1 MSIVCKLA
9 RLDSRA
15 YTNQK
20 NAIINNRLAI
30 TQNGKL
36 TILKDEELIKYFTD
50 SNTRFGQNHIQLS
63 NAQRLEVINQI
74 EQELN
79 QQGTIASEVQ
89 ERFDAIKKNLGSYIG
104 GSVLSAAVNEE
115 NAWKGITDGAKENL
129 PKNTPITKIDRNSAL
144 LFPVLSNSLNQ
155 HALNYIYSAFKE
167 LCIWD
172 EKLEVIVEDN
182 ETLTQA
188 LINFRNQQ
196 FEILKQYV
204 GDQTKV
210 TISEAMSD
218 EEVKAYNGVLE
229 KAWSKIVSEINGH
242 NGIIDAIV
250 TSGTWANLIS
260 PVVAFYVL
268 QDFDTLLKHVL
279 SSYITI
285 DPKQMGTLTNSD
297 EKYKL
302 KEKKKVNGDFED
314 SFKSSDGENL
324 ADNLLTTFITST
336 VVPET
341 GMPLAKDFKTTLLVE
356 LKNVLENVVLDAQTD
371 DVLTELQ
378 EILNN
383 ENATAYEKVS
393 RLQQVLATTNRLTEK
408 LGLDKCRA
416 LSNRM
421 SKFLTAYDKQMANK
435 SSKARASMDRNYNIG
450 VRLLDGLSQGI
461 TAFTTIDSNG
471 TTSTVSSFS
480 KKKSKQYVRDRLKQ
494 SIKRNADQA
503 TLVLYDDLM
512 YVGDTTATGI
522 TDVYSDNVKDY
533 LTRITGINF
542 WDTEILEKF
551 STPDGLQAVRE
562 FLQDLNYFISTES
575 ALQSGVFKNVDEG
588 IDNVLNRLSKTAS
601 YIRFSNMVVSDNE
614 YVSERIFSLD
624 GKNELPKTTITTL
637 TTQFNSCKNRLK
649 KLVGSNSN
657 IVLANPSLVTQTKPK
672 FDANHNVIGSTN
684 YIQHIS
690 FINEVEFLNGRIVPW
705 VKLKV
710 NEILEAQ
717 LGGLFLANLLENGIV
732 SFQIEAAADKNKVPI
747 GNYNLDNE
755 LGQKI
760 ISEGVDEAGTEK
772 TTSTLYRAYEQAHG
786 YYGVL
791 EQQIVNNWNTIVKE
805 LVENPPVFTN
815 IKQIQDYLTEKVTN
829 PDGTTS
835 YKNDLNVK
843 QLHAVALAHPEIS
856 FQKEI
861 LYTYDKNG
869 HLLINNSLIREINCS
884 KDYDTYK
891 KDNEIAYQSWV
902 SHLSGVG
909 NPKCN
914 INQYLMKYR
923 GTTDENVRTKLKQ
936 LFGLT
941 GTDADSILDSQILSG
956 TFDLTAIDPETKTY
970 KWDRFLRKYQAMYRL
985 FHEAD
990 TELFQKHYWCH
1001 GANAGNIVDERT
1013 KRIQKYEKRNNSLS
1027 ATFSPLMLGLRY
1039 GVGARVR
1046 IAQVESLRTYMTTMF
1061 GDRDEL
1067 KAHDGAIWSTMV
1079 LRVLEQNSSLQVD
1092 MAKTAKTITLCP
1104 DGFGITQLKCAD
1116 YTMDNAF
1123 IRNSIPANNN
1133 SNQTMG
1139 AKVAMYKMLGVA
1151 QLGDV
1156 FYDNFADAAPDG
1168 NVDLGLS
1175 QVIYDFGGRQ
1185 AYLKN
1190 YYVYD
1195 NGELQAEWVYL
1206 DNGETVDTNTVG
1218 TALGL
1223 QVNED
1228 GEALIVNNLYDLWK
1242 FFGAEYSMGYNE
1254 EGEVVFNDASQEYV
1268 AYLMSEFD
1276 PSLKEVMIGKL
1287 VDPESSKST
1296 QTLTN
1301 SRTDAFTEAGA
1312 DLVTTTIESQQ
1323 YGPQQDHTHE
1333 TEESTIPALTQV
1345 ITAIAF
1351 NGQNPELV
1359 QQMYELLGK
1368 LTTIELED
1376 LNFKAQST
1384 NKTAFYR
1391 KIGQMI
1397 YNNLKDNNIISNA
1410 QMILTN
1416 TLQELTRNSDLF
1428 APRALPLSDNNL
1440 FHKATAQ
1447 MLSKLNKAI
1456 RQRFSGV
1463 SVIQNPAQG
1472 IIGIYE
1478 DAEGV
1483 TYLKTDL
1490 IEAAKEWAG
1499 KNKKTYINNDDLI
1512 QQYLTEEPRFR
1523 DTKLTDA
1530 NMHKLTIGY
1539 FVRKGLTD
1547 SLGNAIIDPVTGEQ
1561 QKSDLIEVDT
1571 PEKLW
1576 QIYDEIRDAK
1586 RPATYYLVHNTQ
1598 RNLATTQISWTEGIQ
1613 HKNIW
1618 MLESTKQL
1626 ITQRVA
1632 YKGKWPKSTFV
1643 SDWHDANID
1652 GLRNGDNIG
1661 TYYYATS
1668 DDYRSGN
1675 KTYVTNITYR
1685 GGEEILP
1692 KIFREKMG
1700 LRHSLSKIKRQG
1712 ANYFKDLIESRWKL
1726 DASLEG
1732 KIVGKMIALSGDNYD
1747 IVFKFNDSVTNN
1759 GYIERFDDQKKAR
1772 ILDADGTEIV
1782 KMYLPEDSEATVNI
1796 NHIAGGKK
1804 IITIGIS
1811 IDEATKQQEYEKI
1824 LKGVKYNQMY
1834 HGEGYDGV
1842 IDTLHQKRDLTPA
1855 EIEDRAKKMY
1865 ASFELM
1871 LKTISAR
1878 IPSQSFQSF
1887 LSNETVGFTE
1897 DDSNNGYMNLYEMM
1911 FQGSD
1916 YDIDHAYT
1924 MIFDVSDSGIIEGN
1938 VFSHY
1943 DSPESLMESLL
1954 LPQPDKDLVI
1964 KKIPA
1969 PKNDDGTDKVGSVNA
1984 GTFAGYDPKNYASV
1998 KAVLQKLRDIKA
2010 RGEELIYY
2018 YPSDPKAVDLF
2029 GRTVERFNAY
2039 NETELSEQTIK
2050 NSVMAGI
2057 RKASSDLANLKAS
2070 QVPMISKPV
2079 NDAIDESVKNFGSK
2093 NETVYMDADPTH
2105 IADFQFQGSI
2115 GKEGVGIS
2123 ANSIKAT
2130 GAIQQVT
2137 NWKHQQEKKKG
2148 LGRSQDLN
2156 LTLRFQFTSSDG
2168 QITRDINEHLVRVP
2182 NTPISEG
2189 EYEALLKANFGS
2201 DYVSHP
2207 LMPFYVSLVAGETVV
2222 PVNARQTKMQEAYKA
2237 LQDAG
2242 TSTPSF
2248 EKVMYEMVKN
2258 EQNVADMESI
2268 FISLCTDNAKE
2279 LQLYRIAGVPE
2290 LLNIPLTMI
2299 ALGME
2304 IQDVTD
2310 ICVKYLNPVL
2320 TAMSKSR
2327 ISSREYVDVN
2337 NVISSFVK
2345 NTVGAEQES
2354 WRSLQKV
2361 AAVAQQLRYISGY
2374 FKINQGTS
2382 VRYAETY
2389 DFLANFDR
2397 MMQGTDTQNGVKVNG
2412 QLVTKESIFEN
2423 DNAEYRQAVINEY
2436 QRQQPQLKHLLPN
2449 GSPEYAFNV
2458 AEIVFNSPHFFSQ
2471 LKACYDV
2478 YTKANDNI
2486 AVSNISSKLAKSV
2499 ADTHP
2504 QLIKELGT
2512 DATTKIIQVVQNYAL
2527 TNALK
2532 QLPHFAFRKQDTIER
2547 YGNWDTST
2555 RNDIEIGVSNYRK
2568 AQQFLNFMERGVIP
2582 YIKREFPENFFVK
2595 MLEMDTRTGRY
2606 SLPFPTD
2613 TKGDMRTKMDINQ
2626 ASLTF
2631 MDLCPRYS
2639 GIKTLDQTEITL
2651 GDLLYLYTTIVNQNR
2666 MCTTSNV
2673 IYSALGK
2680 GSKLHL
2686 EQVIDSTY
2694 AELDRTTGIATAKLD
2709 EVQFPYQAAAD
2720 KAIAMQTE
2728 AQGKL
2733 DEIANTVKP
2742 YILARLGKIKEAAP
2756 GLLYDLQGNNF
2767 PLYTMIPPRIKSE
2780 SGVNV
2785 NNLVE
2790 ALNQMASISQTGST
2804 ITRASYDANNKI
2816 VTIELQ
2822 TPTRFDKSSTR
2833 TLKVHDI
2840 EADNNSTLYYDALIE
2855 LQDAIDANTQSLF
2868 YSINESLLGQ
2878 YGHYSTDQAVK
2889 DFVEA
2894 KDLDSKVNDVEGFKN
2909 WLNAKQDIV
2918 ILQAN
2923 SYMKTHVE
2931 DVGGRKIVVLNSMQ
2945 LETMNKKDRTNL
2957 MLDMYLDTL
2966 SSEKGT
2972 SEQSRLAQLV
2982 QLVTKV
2988 PTNVNNLTEVLARQD
3003 VQNELKKHPFVES
3016 WVEYTQKSSIP
3027 QEVKDKARLT
3037 YSLYE
3042 EAVKYADL
3050 YYTTANLSNPPQVGD
3065 MYSYI
3070 GNTYIYLGDVNNK
3083 MILQNINDPSDIT
3096 FENHVNRNSAWK
3108 KLQVLKPTM
3117 NYNALNPDAYK
3128 DKSYLPEATIKKED
3142 IKIGDLIVDGK
3153 ESLLVLN
3160 VVFDQ
3165 RGDNY
3170 VPQYVVY
3177 NERTQD
3183 YSLKEFNNTNE
3194 VVVRKL
3200 DEIDHMSTNANPN
3213 FNVRLSDGKH
3223 DARKETKALI
3233 ASKMRYGTKFTVKG
3247 SSDVLTFS
3255 KYTNGFIQTTNNAVY
3270 PVEQLDEVSNFELSS
3285 IFPNHL
3291 YDIMPMKYT
3300 YRNPNPGSS
3309 MKVEQVLQLIQ
3320 KQPMFRRGLGKAITE
3335 IAEHVDRK
3343 NSNIVLS
3350 PMVTFNGTSYNMF
3363 AIPNDTEVYGPIK
3376 EETNV
3381 ERNDLIETLPQSGK
3395 GYTMAEV
3402 LEAFDDDTLLV
3413 LESEQ
3418 RKNEETKKME
3428 TTKTIKLVSKKSVSG
3443 SILHKRNRNTQNHRL
3458 RKAANV
3464 QIKNPNDKVE
3474 IMLDFLA
3481 KKFNTIVEVVQLP
3494 TKDKKGNEINQWFA
3508 RVNDGVVQINM
3519 GRYNEKM
3526 GTQAQYILQKGVH
3539 EFTHLVLADLLANNP
3554 DEYMRLYQMCKN
3566 NTAFRFTDDSGVYKT
3581 EQEQIEEQ
3589 LVHVINDLIFLK
3601 GQNDQDALEVP
3612 KDIEAAVRRVFADFF
3627 GLEGDFRTALDGTK
3641 SLDSLQLTAF
3651 KDTTRRSITQLR
3663 DRRLRNELIE
3673 NTKVECQ

>member
-9 RLDSRA
+9 RLDSKA

-20 NAIINNRLAI
+20 NAIINNKLLI
-30 TQNGKL
+30 TQNGKPV
-36 TILKDEELIKYFTD
+36 ILKDEELIKYFTD
-50 SNTRFGQNHIQLS
+50 SNTRFGQSHIQLS

-79 QQGTIASEVQ
+79 QQGTIAPEVK
-89 ERFDAIKKNLGSYIG
+89 ERFDAIRKNLGSYVG
-104 GSVLSAAVNEE
+104 GSVLSAAVNED
-115 NAWKGITDGAKENL
+115 NAWKGITDGAKANL
-129 PKNTPITKIDRNSAL
+129 PKNTPITRIDRNSAL

-196 FEILKQYV
+196 FKILKQYV
-204 GDQTKV
+204 GDQTDI
-210 TISEAMSD
+210 TIFEAMSD
-218 EEVKAYNGVLE
+218 EEVKAYNSVLE
-229 KAWSKIVSEINGH
+229 KAWGKIVSEINGH
-242 NGIIDAIV
+242 NGVIDATV

-279 SSYITI
+279 SNYITI

-302 KEKKKVNGDFED
+302 KEKKKVNSDFED

-356 LKNVLENVVLDAQTD
+356 LKNVLENVELSAQTD
-371 DVLTELQ
+371 DVLIKLQ

-393 RLQQVLATTNRLTEK
+393 RLKEVLATSNRFTEK
-408 LGLDKCRA
+408 LGLNKCRA
-416 LSNRM
+416 LSNRLT
-421 SKFLTAYDKQMANK
+421 KFLTAYDKQMANK
-435 SSKARASMDRNYNIG
+435 SSKARASMDRNYNVGI
-450 VRLLDGLSQGI
+450 RLLDSLSQGI
-461 TAFTTIDSNG
+461 TAFTSINANG
-471 TTSTVSSFS
+471 STSTVSSFS

-494 SIKRNADQA
+494 SIRRNTDQA
-503 TLVLYDDLM
+503 TLALYDDLM
-512 YVGDTTATGI
+512 YVGNTTATGI

-562 FLQDLNYFISTES
+562 FIQDLNYFIGTE
-575 ALQSGVFKNVDEG
+575 AKLQSGIFKDVDEG
-588 IDNVLNRLSKTAS
+588 IDNVLNRLSRSAA
-601 YIRFSNMVVSDNE
+601 YIRFSNIVVSDNE

-657 IVLANPSLVTQTKPK
+657 IILANPSLVTQTKPK
-672 FDANHNVIGSTN
+672 FDNNNNVIGTTN
-684 YIQHIS
+684 FIQHVS

-717 LGGLFLANLLENGIV
+717 LGGLFLANFLENDIV
-732 SFQIEAAADKNKVPI
+732 SFQIEAAADKKKVPA

-755 LGQKI
+755 IGKEI
-760 ISEGVDEAGTEK
+760 ISEGVDEEK
-772 TTSTLYRAYEQAHG
+772 TSTLYRAFEQAQA
-786 YYGVL
+786 YYGAL
-791 EQQIVNNWNTIVKE
+791 EKQIVENWNTIVKD
-805 LVENPPVFTN
+805 LTGNDPDFKN
-815 IKQIQDYLTEKVTN
+815 IDAIQTYLTEKITN
-829 PDGTTS
+829 SDGTKS

-884 KDYDTYK
+884 KDYKTYK
-891 KDNEIAYQSWV
+891 ADNEVAYQSWV

-914 INQYLMKYR
+914 INQYLLKYR

-941 GTDADSILDSQILSG
+941 GNDADKILDGQILSG
-956 TFDLTAIDPETKTY
+956 TFDLTAIDPNTNTY
-970 KWDRFLRKYQAMYRL
+970 KWDHFLRKYQAMYRL

-1001 GANAGNIVDERT
+1001 GGNAGNISEERT
-1013 KRIQKYEKRNNSLS
+1013 KRIQKSEKRNNSLS
-1027 ATFSPLMLGLRY
+1027 ATFSPLMLGLKY
-1039 GVGARVR
+1039 GVGSRVR
-1046 IAQVESLRTYMTTMF
+1046 IAQVDSLRTYMTTMF
-1061 GDRDEL
+1061 GDRDTL

-1123 IRNSIPANNN
+1123 IRNSIPANKH

-1139 AKVAMYKMLGVA
+1139 AKVAMFKMLGVA

-1156 FYDNFADAAPDG
+1156 FYRNFAHSAPKG
-1168 NVDLGLS
+1168 NLNLGLG

-1190 YYVYD
+1190 YNPYD
-1195 NGELQAEWVYL
+1195 IGQLRAEWVYL
-1206 DNGETVDTNTVG
+1206 DNGEAVNTELVAE
-1218 TALGL
+1218 TLGL
-1223 QVNED
+1223 
-1228 GEALIVNNLYDLWK
+1228 ALNDRKNALVVNNLYDLWK

-1276 PSLKEVMIGKL
+1276 PSLKEIMIGKL
-1287 VDPESSKST
+1287 IDPESSKST

-1301 SRTDAFTEAGA
+1301 SREDAFTEAGEA
-1312 DLVTTTIESQQ
+1312 LVTTTIESQQ

-1376 LNFKAQST
+1376 LNFKAKST

-1499 KNKKTYINNDDLI
+1499 ENGKTYINNDDLI
-1512 QQYLTEEPRFR
+1512 QKYLTEEPRFK

-1547 SLGNAIIDPVTGEQ
+1547 SLGNAVIDPLTGEQ
-1561 QKSDLIEVDT
+1561 QQSDLIEVDT

-1576 QIYDEIRDAK
+1576 QIYDEIRDKK

-1626 ITQRVA
+1626 ITQRSQ
-1632 YKGKWPKSTFV
+1632 YISEDKKWPKSTFV

-1652 GLRNGDNIG
+1652 GLRNGDNVG

-1675 KTYVTNITYR
+1675 KTYVTNIVYR

-1712 ANYFKDLIESRWKL
+1712 ADYFKDLIKSRWNL

-1732 KIVGKMIALSGDNYD
+1732 KIIGNMIALSGDNYD

-1842 IDTLHQKRDLTPA
+1842 IDTLHQKRNLTDD
-1855 EIEDRAKKMY
+1855 EINDRAKKMY

-1897 DDSNNGYMNLYEMM
+1897 DNSNNGYMNLYEMM

-1938 VFSHY
+1938 VFSDY
-1943 DSPESLMESLL
+1943 NSPESLMESLL
-1954 LPQPDKDLVI
+1954 LPPPNKDLVI
-1964 KKIPA
+1964 SENP
-1969 PKNDDGTDKVGSVNA
+1969 NA
-1984 GTFAGYDPKNYASV
+1984 VTLSADAFDNLFANYQKGNYTSI
-1998 KAVLQKLRDIKA
+1998 KFILNELQKRFDTTKQP
-2010 RGEELIYY
+2010 LIYNG
-2018 YPSDPKAVDLF
+2018 DNAATIAAIRD
-2029 GRTVERFNAY
+2029 FNSY
-2039 NETELSEQTIK
+2039 NYTELSEQTIK

-2079 NDAIDESVKNFGSK
+2079 NDAIDESVENFGDQNK
-2093 NETVYMDADPTH
+2093 TTYMDTDPTH

-2137 NWKHQQEKKKG
+2137 NWKHEQEKRKG
-2148 LGRSQDLN
+2148 KGRSQDIN
-2156 LTLRFQFTSSDG
+2156 LTLRFQFASKDG
-2168 QITRDINEHLVRVP
+2168 KIIRDINEHFIRVP
-2182 NTPISEG
+2182 NTPISKDD
-2189 EYEALLKANFGS
+2189 YTALLTVNFGENFA
-2201 DYVSHP
+2201 SHP
-2207 LMPFYVSLVAGETVV
+2207 LIGVYASLATGETIV

-2242 TSTPSF
+2242 IKKPSF
-2248 EKVMYEMVKN
+2248 DEVMYEMVKN

-2327 ISSREYVDVN
+2327 ISDKSYNDVN
-2337 NVISSFVK
+2337 NVIAGFVK
-2345 NTVGAEQES
+2345 STVGAEQES

-2361 AAVAQQLRYISGY
+2361 AAVAQQLRYISGF

-2389 DFLANFDR
+2389 DFLANFDK
-2397 MMQGTDTQNGVKVNG
+2397 MMQGTDTNSAVKVNN
-2412 QLVTKESIFEN
+2412 QLVTKELIFEN
-2423 DNAEYRQAVINEY
+2423 DNNDYRQAVINAY
-2436 QRQQPQLKHLLPN
+2436 QMQQPQLRHLLPN

-2471 LKACYDV
+2471 LRACYDI

-2486 AVSNISSKLAKSV
+2486 AVSNLSSRLAKSV

-2504 QLIKELGT
+2504 QLIKELGA

-2532 QLPHFAFRKQDTIER
+2532 QLPHFSFRKLDTIER
-2547 YGNWDTST
+2547 YGNWDTSL

-2568 AQQFLNFMERGVIP
+2568 AEQFLNFMERGVIP

-2606 SLPFPTD
+2606 SLPFPID

-2626 ASLTF
+2626 ASLAF
-2631 MDLCPRYS
+2631 MDLCPKYS
-2639 GIKTLDQTEITL
+2639 GLKTLDKKEITL
-2651 GDLLYLYTTIVNQNR
+2651 GDLLYMYTTIVNQNR
-2666 MCTTSNV
+2666 MSATSNV

-2694 AELDRTTGIATAKLD
+2694 AELDRATGIATAKLT
-2709 EVQFPYQAAAD
+2709 EEQLTD
-2720 KAIAMQTE
+2720 KAKAMQEE
-2728 AQGKL
+2728 AQNKL
-2733 DEIANTVKP
+2733 KEIAETVEP

-2756 GLLYDLQGNNF
+2756 GLLYDLQGSNF

-2780 SGVNV
+2780 SGISV

-2790 ALNQMASISQTGST
+2790 TLNTMASISQTGST
-2804 ITRASYDANNKI
+2804 ITKAYYDANNKI

-2840 EADNNSTLYYDALIE
+2840 DADNGTLYYDSLID

-2878 YGHYSTDQAVK
+2878 SGHYSTDQAVK
-2889 DFVEA
+2889 DFVAA
-2894 KDLDSKVNDVEGFKN
+2894 KDLDSKVNDVEGFKD
-2909 WLNAKQDIV
+2909 WLNANQDIV

-2931 DVGGRKIVVLNSMQ
+2931 DVGGRKIVVLNNMQ
-2945 LETMNKKDRTNL
+2945 LETMSTKDRTNL
-2957 MLDMYLDTL
+2957 LLDVYLDTI
-2966 SSEKGT
+2966 STEGS

-2982 QLVTKV
+2982 RLVTKV
-2988 PTNVNNLTEVLARQD
+2988 PTNVRNLTEVLSRQD
-3003 VQNELKKHPFVES
+3003 VQDELKKHPFVES
-3016 WVEYTQKSSIP
+3016 WIEYTQKSSIP

-3042 EAVKYADL
+3042 EAVTHPEL
-3050 YYTTANLSNPPQVGD
+3050 YYTTSNMSNPPQVGD
-3065 MYSYI
+3065 MYTYI
-3070 GNTYIYLGDVNNK
+3070 GNTYIYLGDVDNK
-3083 MILQNINDPSDIT
+3083 MMLQNINDPSDIT
-3096 FENHVNRNSAWK
+3096 FENHVNRKSAWK

-3128 DKSYLPEATIKKED
+3128 NKSYLQEATINKED
-3142 IKIGDLIVDGK
+3142 IQIGDLIVDGK

-3160 VVFDQ
+3160 VVFEQ
-3165 RGDNY
+3165 KGDKY
-3170 VPQYVVY
+3170 VPQYIVY
-3177 NERTQD
+3177 NERTQSYD
-3183 YSLKEFNNTNE
+3183 LKEYRDNE
-3194 VVVRKL
+3194 EVTVRKL
-3200 DEIDHMSTNANPN
+3200 DEIDHIKTNEKDN
-3213 FNVRLSDGKH
+3213 FNVKLSDKIH
-3223 DARKETKALI
+3223 DARKETKALV

-3247 SSDVLTFS
+3247 SSEPLTFS
-3255 KYTNGFIQTTNNAVY
+3255 KYANGFIQTTNNMVY
-3270 PVEQLDEVSNFELSS
+3270 PVEQLETVSNFAISS

-3291 YDIMPMKYT
+3291 YDIMKMSYT
-3300 YRNPNPGSS
+3300 YRNPSPGNA
-3309 MKVEQVLQLIQ
+3309 MKIDQVLQLIQ

-3343 NSNIVLS
+3343 NSNIILS
-3350 PMVTFNGTSYNMF
+3350 PKITFNGTNYDMF

-3376 EETNV
+3376 AETNV
-3381 ERNDLIETLPQSGK
+3381 ENNDLIETLPSGNN
-3395 GYTMAEV
+3395 GYKMAEV
-3402 LEAFDDDTLLV
+3402 LEVFDDGTMLI

-3418 RKNEETKKME
+3418 RKNTEKKME
-3428 TTKTIKLVSKKSVSG
+3428 TNKTIKLVSKDSVTG
-3443 SILHKRNRNTQNHRL
+3443 SVLHKRNRNAQNHRL

-3481 KKFNTIVEVVQLP
+3481 KKFNTTVEVVKLP
-3494 TKDKKGNEINQWFA
+3494 DENWFA

-3519 GRYNEKM
+3519 GRYDESM
-3526 GTQAQYILQKGVH
+3526 GTEAQYILQKGVH

-3554 DEYMRLYQMCKN
+3554 DEYMRLYQMCQN
-3566 NTAFRFTDDSGVYKT
+3566 NPAFRFTDNSGVYKT
-3581 EQEQIEEQ
+3581 QQEQIEEK
-3589 LVHVINDLIFLK
+3589 LVHVINDLMFLK
-3601 GQNDQDALEVP
+3601 DQNDQNAPEVP
-3612 KDIEAAVRRVFADFF
+3612 QDIEAAVRRIFADFF
-3627 GLEGDFRTALDGTK
+3627 GLEGDFRAALDGTK
-3641 SLDSLQLTAF
+3641 SVESLQLAAF
-3651 KDTTRRSITQLR
+3651 KDTTRRSLTQLR

-3673 NTKVECQ
+3673 NTKVEC